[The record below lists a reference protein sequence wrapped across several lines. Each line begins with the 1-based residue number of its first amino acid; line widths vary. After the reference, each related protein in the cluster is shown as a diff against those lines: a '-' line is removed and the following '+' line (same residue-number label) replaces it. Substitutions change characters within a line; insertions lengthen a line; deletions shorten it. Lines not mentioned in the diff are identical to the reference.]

1 MTGLGHVRYWR
12 KINVNSIF
20 EKPTAFQP
28 GVLSHALHIPGYAGD
43 GSVAV
48 LAVLAG
54 NDMIVTTDF
63 EEQIPLVA
71 DAVRTGLIAAG
82 RPSRAIPV

>member
-1 MTGLGHVRYWR
+1 MERL
-12 KINVNSIF
+12 K
-20 EKPTAFQP
+20 
-28 GVLSHALHIPGYAGD
+28 SHRNDVILI
-43 GSVAV
+43 AV

-71 DAVRTGLIAAG
+71 DAVRTGLIEEDFIHQATERVLG
-82 RPSRAIPV
+82 WKFDLGLIGE